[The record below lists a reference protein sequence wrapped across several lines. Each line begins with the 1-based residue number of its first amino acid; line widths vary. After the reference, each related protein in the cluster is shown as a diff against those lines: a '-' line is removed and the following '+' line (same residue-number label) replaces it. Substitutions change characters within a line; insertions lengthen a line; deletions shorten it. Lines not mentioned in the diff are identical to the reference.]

1 MFKLIPRENVSPVLS
16 LLGPL
21 FSVGFTMLIGG
32 VLFYFLGVD
41 PFAAIE

>member
-21 FSVGFTMLIGG
+21 FSVGLTMIVGG
-32 VLFYFLGVD
+32 ILFYFLGVD
-41 PFAAIE
+41 PFAAI